1 MPLLLII
8 NQRRAHACQLAPWKL
23 SSCMISLKPLPPLHS
38 SKKPV
43 GGFLGKPSFQKN
55 AVFLNIVQTGGV
67 GVNPCSK
74 IMSEI
79 VVCSG
84 GHLTT

>member
-1 MPLLLII
+1 MWVRKSTFFLKTKTNLLPRAKKTLSGSQTWFLRQFLSLIGGILEVLGMP
-8 NQRRAHACQLAPWKL
+8 
-23 SSCMISLKPLPPLHS
+23 SD
-38 SKKPV
+38 KK
-43 GGFLGKPSFQKN
+43 S
-55 AVFLNIVQTGGV
+55 AVFLNIVQMGG